1 MHPKQTKWQT
11 RWSATI
17 VVALGWLLASGLAH
31 AAAPKQKT
39 FASPEEAITA
49 LVEAVKTRKSGEALA
64 ILGTESKS
72 WLASGDSVAD
82 RTAGEQFVM
91 HYEQK
96 HVIEQAGNR
105 AVMSVGR
112 DDWPFPIPL
121 VNVGDRWHFDTAAG
135 KEEILARRI
144 GKNELSA
151 IEVMRAIVD
160 AEREYAAADRDD
172 DGLLAY
178 AQKFGSG
185 KGKRDGLY
193 WPVKDGEPLSPLG
206 PLVAKAESEGY
217 PPGGG
222 AEPYHGYYFKII
234 RSQGKNAPGGAFDYV
249 VRGKMIG
256 GFAVVAFPA
265 KYAVSGVMTFMVNQ
279 DGEVYQKNLGP
290 NTAQAAKKITKFDPD
305 NTWSKP

>member
-1 MHPKQTKWQT
+1 MHPKQTNWQT
-11 RWSATI
+11 GWIATI
-17 VVALGWLLASGLAH
+17 VVALAWLLASGIVH
-31 AAAPKQKT
+31 AAAPKQRT

-49 LVEAVKTRKSGEALA
+49 LVEAVKTRKIGEALA
-64 ILGTESKS
+64 ILGIESKY
-72 WLASGDSVAD
+72 WLVSGDSVAD
-82 RTAGEQFVM
+82 RTAGERFVM

-96 HVIEQAGNR
+96 HVIEQAGDR
-105 AVMSVGR
+105 AVMSVGS

-121 VNVGDRWHFDTAAG
+121 VKVGDRWHFDTAAG

-151 IEVMRAIVD
+151 IEVVRAIVD

-178 AQKFGSG
+178 AQKFGSSP
-185 KGKRDGLY
+185 GKRDGLY

-206 PLVAKAESEGY
+206 PLVAKAASEGY
-217 PPGGG
+217 PPGSS
-222 AEPYHGYYFKII
+222 ANPYHGYYFKII
-234 RSQGKNAPGGAFDYV
+234 RSQGKNAPGGAYDYV

-256 GFAVVAFPA
+256 GFAVVAYPA

-279 DGEVYQKNLGP
+279 DGVVYQKNLGP

-305 NTWSKP
+305 DTWSKP